1 MPRNGSGQYN
11 PLTNTWNPPVTG
23 VLATGA
29 DFQAQ
34 LNDISAAITQSVSKD
49 GQTPMSASL
58 PMGNNSILGIASG
71 TVTSPSI
78 SANGDTNTG
87 LYFPAADTVG
97 IAVGGV
103 NVGNFTSAGFSGNS
117 ATATNATNLVNGNA
131 TLSAGTAAAP
141 SLTTTGDTNTGFY
154 FPAADTVGI
163 TTGGTQQVVV
173 NPAGNLGIGTGSP
186 TSKLHVAG
194 TIRVE
199 SGNNPWFVAGA
210 GTTGASVGSYYKGG
224 TSTAVGY
231 IGTDGGGIV
240 SSESGNNF
248 GIRAENAL
256 LFMAGA
262 VEAGRF
268 VNSGNLGIG
277 TVVPAQK
284 LEVRGTVRAGLQS
297 SSINGTVLLD
307 DSYGNAESLV
317 SVNTL
322 RSSGGLLLGNC
333 VMQQENSANIVS
345 TSNIN
350 LAKAGLF
357 IENGALVFK
366 NAAAT
371 IVQRG
376 APVSLNT
383 QAAITAEGL
392 LQFNSG
398 YGSVATAYGCR
409 AWVNFNGTGTVA
421 IRASG
426 NVSSITDNNIGD
438 YTVNFTTAMP
448 DANYAAQVT
457 AGDGSVATAT
467 IAQGP
472 FLTAPT
478 VSNWRF
484 VTTSS
489 SFAGKDST
497 YVNASFFR

>member
-34 LNDISAAITQSVSKD
+34 LNDISAAITQSLSKD

-58 PMGNNSILGIASG
+58 PLGNNSIVGIAAG
-71 TVTSPSI
+71 TAAAPSI
-78 SANGDTNTG
+78 SPNGDTNTG

-97 IAVGGV
+97 VAVGGA
-103 NVGNFTSAGFSGNS
+103 NVGNFISSGFSGNS

-131 TLSAGTAAAP
+131 TLTAGTAAAP
-141 SLTTTGDTNTGFY
+141 SLTTTGDPNTGLY

-163 TTGGTQQVVV
+163 TTGGAQQVVV

-210 GTTGASVGSYYKGG
+210 GTTGSSVGSYYQGG

-240 SSESGNNF
+240 SGGSGINF

-277 TVVPAQK
+277 TVSPTQK

-322 RSSGGLLLGNC
+322 RSSGGLLLGNG

-366 NAAAT
+366 NAAAS

-426 NVSSITDNNIGD
+426 NVSSITDNNTGD

-457 AGDGSVATAT
+457 AGDGSAATAT